1 MTRLTG
7 SEREFYRHFARHG
20 QGDTLV
26 EITPQEVALLAA
38 ITYLDLHDGDV
49 PLWLG
54 QDLYHVAIKPF
65 FDINANDVAQLDSR
79 TEAMALDIL
88 RDAGVTDFA
97 SPEYHYL
104 TNLAMLYRRR
114 AKYYRILSRQPFPTS
129 DQIGPRCL
137 LEYGRCESRLLFSWM
152 SWRKLCFDLDNR
164 SAQETGYLFEP
175 IIASCLGGE
184 SVGSS
189 SSVVRRLNDDGEPTS
204 QGRQIDCYVRD
215 TGKVYELKMRM
226 TIAASGQ
233 GRFGEEL
240 SFPREAAAA
249 GLTPVLIVFDPTPSN
264 RLEELCAAYEKVGGE
279 SAVGDDAWALLKSS
293 AEHGMSTFIEKY
305 IEPPINAAKGR
316 VRGVPNSI
324 TLQASDYFISI
335 SSGDESYQFPRVR

>member
-1 MTRLTG
+1 MKLTG
-7 SEREFYRHFARHG
+7 SEREFYRLFSRHG

-38 ITYLDLHDGDV
+38 MTHLDLHEGDV
-49 PLWLG
+49 PRWLG
-54 QDLYHVAIKPF
+54 QDLYHVAKKPF
-65 FDINANDVAQLDSR
+65 FDITVDDIAQLDSR
-79 TEAMALDIL
+79 SEAIALDIL
-88 RDAGVTDFA
+88 REAGVTDLT

-104 TNLAMLYRRR
+104 SNLATLYRRR
-114 AKYYRILSRQPFPTS
+114 AKYYRILSRQPFPTP

-184 SVGSS
+184 SMGSS
-189 SSVVRRLNDDGEPTS
+189 NSVVHRLNAEGEPTS
-204 QGRQIDCYVRD
+204 QGRQIDCYVKD
-215 TGKVYELKMRM
+215 TGRVYELKMRM

-249 GLTPVLIVFDPTPSN
+249 GFTPVLIVFDPTPSN
-264 RLEELCAAYEKVGGE
+264 RLEELCAAYAEAGGE
-279 SAVGDDAWALLKSS
+279 SAVGDDAWALLKNN
-293 AEHGMSTFIEKY
+293 AEHGMATFIEKY
-305 IEPPINAAKGR
+305 IEPPINAA
-316 VRGVPNSI
+316 RGGVHGTPGSI
-324 TLQASDYFISI
+324 TLQASNHSISI
-335 SSGDESYQFPRVR
+335 SNGEEKYQFPRE